1 MFFGRHAE
9 IEEILE
15 RIEAVTAAEVQQ
27 VANEFLNPAQ
37 MGLTVMGRLNGQR
50 FTRKDLHC

>member
-27 VANEFLNPAQ
+27 VANEFLNPAK